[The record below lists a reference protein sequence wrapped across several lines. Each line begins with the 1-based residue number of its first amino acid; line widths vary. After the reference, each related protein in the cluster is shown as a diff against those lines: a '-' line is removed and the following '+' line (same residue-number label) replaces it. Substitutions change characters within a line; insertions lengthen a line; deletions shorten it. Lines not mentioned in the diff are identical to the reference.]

1 MVQLQPQEIGPEA
14 RLSTLSV
21 TPRRRDGVT
30 TFTLSG
36 QLDTYTAHEF
46 RDAFVH
52 YLDSGTGEIV
62 IELAK
67 ATLVDSAGINALRT
81 LERLAGSS
89 GCRLRLTCQSPQLA
103 HVLRIV
109 GLALARSGPEPAL
122 RTGRGDDL
130 RPAQPDG
137 CEQGPAHR
145 RSSVADTCLDAPGVT
160 SWDGLAMLSTVL
172 LIVLGP
178 LLTLTFAATV
188 FSAFLR
194 RRSQLRRMNQGR
206 TESARRA
213 RP

>member
-130 RPAQPDG
+130 RPAHQT
-137 CEQGPAHR
+137 
-145 RSSVADTCLDAPGVT
+145 VASKVQHIAAP
-160 SWDGLAMLSTVL
+160 LSRTRAS
-172 LIVLGP
+172 
-178 LLTLTFAATV
+178 TLRGSPV
-188 FSAFLR
+188 GMGSR
-194 RRSQLRRMNQGR
+194 C
-206 TESARRA
+206 
-213 RP
+213 